1 MILVASRL
9 GVQGSHGLHFDV
21 GMCTGTVSTGP
32 SRLAKY
38 NEACSQKM
46 TDSEVAAIAA
56 RLCNLTQIYSDSSR
70 RACILASEGTLC
82 KDAHIETDTSS
93 SIRTNNDD
101 ANDNPFSAS
110 TSIAKITHGSAT
122 TAHAT
127 EQASKLQIAF
137 FFSVSYF
144 FKFFVLNIF
153 EAAARMVPVE

>member
-1 MILVASRL
+1 
-9 GVQGSHGLHFDV
+9 
-21 GMCTGTVSTGP
+21 MCTGTVSTGP

-127 EQASKLQIAF
+127 EQAMLEPTR
-137 FFSVSYF
+137 VH
-144 FKFFVLNIF
+144 LNQQLRWRKVDAINCF
-153 EAAARMVPVE
+153 HREAGKDASEGKYKVEIYE